1 MRLESNP
8 EAKTIT
14 FRGFVGD
21 YDNGISAD
29 DFRAVLAEHDG
40 QDVTIHLNSEGG
52 SVTDGLS
59 IYNAISQHEGEVTIH
74 IDALAASIATVICCA
89 ADRVIMNSN
98 AKFMIHRAWTV
109 AMGNCVDFRKMANIM
124 EMLDGD
130 IAGVYEDRT
139 EIPKDELLAMMDEE
153 TWLNAEEAMSHGFI
167 DAVHDTSKQK
177 SKPKA
182 QAGSDIKAVLGP
194 AFKRGFIAGLERRI
208 KLRKRAQL

>member
-1 MRLESNP
+1 MKLESNP

-29 DFRAVLAEHDG
+29 DFRAVLAEHEG

-59 IYNAISQHEGEVTIH
+59 IFNAISQHDGKVTVH

-89 ADRVIMNSN
+89 ADKVIMNSN
-98 AKFMIHRAWTV
+98 AKFMIHRAWTA
-109 AMGNCVDFRKMANIM
+109 AMGNCVEFRKMANIM

-130 IAGVYEDRT
+130 IADVYENRT
-139 EIPKDELLAMMDEE
+139 GIAKEELLAMMDEE
-153 TWLNAEEAMSHGFI
+153 TWLNAEEALANKFVDQI
-167 DAVHDTSKQK
+167 HDV
-177 SKPKA
+177 SKPRAEAKVDVKA
-182 QAGSDIKAVLGP
+182 MLSPAISRSLKAGMT
-194 AFKRGFIAGLERRI
+194 RRL
-208 KLRKRAQL
+208 KLRKRS

>member
-1 MRLESNP
+1 MKLESNP

-29 DFRAVLAEHDG
+29 DFRAVLAEHEG

-59 IYNAISQHEGEVTIH
+59 IFNAISQHDGEVTVH

-89 ADRVIMNSN
+89 ADKVIMNSN

-109 AMGNCVDFRKMANIM
+109 AMGNCVEFKKMANIM

-130 IAGVYEDRT
+130 IADVYEGRT
-139 EIPKDELLAMMDEE
+139 GIAKDELLSMMDEE
-153 TWLNAEEAMSHGFI
+153 TWMTADEALASKFVDEVHDVSKARYDKKKDKDKDYAKAMLAPAMSR
-167 DAVHDTSKQK
+167 AC
-177 SKPKA
+177 
-182 QAGSDIKAVLGP
+182 
-194 AFKRGFIAGLERRI
+194 IAAMNRRI
-208 KLRKRAQL
+208 KLRK

>member
-1 MRLESNP
+1 MKLESNP

-29 DFRAVLAEHDG
+29 DFRAVLAEHEG

-59 IYNAISQHEGEVTIH
+59 IFNAISQHDGEVTVH

-89 ADRVIMNSN
+89 ADKVVMNSN

-109 AMGNCVDFRKMANIM
+109 AMGNCVEFRKMANIM

-130 IAGVYEDRT
+130 IADVYENRT
-139 EIPKDELLAMMDEE
+139 GIAKEELLAMMDDE
-153 TWLNAEEAMSHGFI
+153 TWLNAEEALASKFV
-167 DAVHDTSKQK
+167 DQVHDV
-177 SKPKA
+177 SKPRAEKKVDVKA
-182 QAGSDIKAVLGP
+182 LLAP
-194 AFKRGFIAGLERRI
+194 AMSKSCIAAMNRRLRIGKRS
-208 KLRKRAQL
+208 

>member
-1 MRLESNP
+1 MKLESNP

-29 DFRAVLAEHDG
+29 DFRAVLAEHEG

-59 IYNAISQHEGEVTIH
+59 IFNAISQHDGEVTVH

-89 ADRVIMNSN
+89 ADKVIMNSN
-98 AKFMIHRAWTV
+98 AKFMIHRAWTA
-109 AMGNCVDFRKMANIM
+109 AMGNCVEFRKMANIM

-130 IAGVYEDRT
+130 IADVYENRT
-139 EIPKDELLAMMDEE
+139 GIAKEELLAMMDEE
-153 TWLNAEEAMSHGFI
+153 TWLNAEEALANKFVDQI
-167 DAVHDTSKQK
+167 HDV
-177 SKPKA
+177 SKPRAEAKV
-182 QAGSDIKAVLGP
+182 DIKAMLSP
-194 AFKRGFIAGLERRI
+194 AISRSLKAGMTRRL
-208 KLRKRAQL
+208 KLRKRS